1 VLFTGEYEFTI
12 DSKGRLAIPSEIR
25 AMMDAER
32 DGKAFYLTLGSNR
45 TLCLYPE
52 NVFHRLVNQIEEDL
66 VPDES
71 VQEFDQLLFPL
82 AKRLEW
88 DTAGRM
94 KIPER
99 MRERAR
105 LMDNKVTL
113 IGVRD
118 HLEIRDRERWHA
130 ELEDR
135 LAKQEEIF
143 KRFSRRRRTNTTGEG
158 TGGE

>member
-1 VLFTGEYEFTI
+1 MLFTGEYEFTI

-25 AMMDAER
+25 SLMDDER
-32 DGKAFYLTLGSNR
+32 DGQAFYLTLGTHR

-52 NVFHRLVNQIEEDL
+52 NIFHRLVNQIEEDL
-66 VPDES
+66 VPEES

-82 AKRLEW
+82 ATRLKW

-94 KIPER
+94 KIPKR
-99 MRERAR
+99 MRERAG
-105 LMDNKVTL
+105 LADNKITL

-118 HLEIRDRERWHA
+118 HLEIRDREQWQA

-135 LAKQEEIF
+135 LAKQAEIY
-143 KRFSRRRRTNTTGEG
+143 KRFSMRRKGDGGRGED
-158 TGGE
+158 